1 MDFNKLPN
9 FLIIGAAKS
18 GTTSLFNIV
27 AQHPNVFSSQI
38 KETRFF
44 SDDQRFLRGVGWYQE
59 THFKNIRNQAVRME
73 GTPAYLTWSEKVAPR
88 IKELYGDHPVK
99 FAVIFR
105 DPVKRAYSHYWHR
118 VRMGDEDPTKISFT
132 DAIHSEDQRMREN
145 WQRLEAEGNGLYGYY
160 RAGCYASRL
169 NPFLDL
175 FPREKFYFMLQEDL
189 SIENSVIMAGL
200 FRFLGI
206 DDEYP
211 VKYLVSNE
219 SSVPRDERI
228 YSIYH
233 RLKKTGLNRIVKAFT
248 PKKFRR
254 WLREDALVKP
264 IRYPPMDED
273 IKKELYSRYS
283 YENQQLEKIIGR
295 DLSKWNFLEKR

>member
-27 AQHPNVFSSQI
+27 AQHPGVFSSQV

-44 SDDQRFLRGVGWYQE
+44 SDDQNYLRGVDWYE
-59 THFKNIRNQAVRME
+59 VTHFKNTRNQLVRME

-88 IKELYGDHPVK
+88 IKEMYQGQPVK
-99 FAVIFR
+99 FAAIFR

-118 VRMGDEDPTKISFT
+118 VRLGTETAPTFEE
-132 DAIHSEDQRMREN
+132 AIYTEKERLKEN
-145 WQRLEAEGNGLYGYY
+145 WDRLSTKGDGLYGYY

-169 NPFLDL
+169 KPFLEL
-175 FPREKFYFMLQEDL
+175 FPRERFYFMLQEDL
-189 SIENSVIMAGL
+189 SIENSLIMAGL
-200 FRFLGI
+200 FSFLGI
-206 DDEYP
+206 DDNYP

-219 SSVPRDERI
+219 SSAPRNEQI

-233 RLKKTGLNRIVKAFT
+233 RLKKTGLRRIVKVLT
-248 PKKFRR
+248 PRKFRR
-254 WLREDALVKP
+254 WLREDVLVKP
-264 IRYPPMDED
+264 YRYPPMDEE

-295 DLSKWNFLEKR
+295 DLSHWIFQEKR